1 MQIKLYFT
9 TQCDS
14 FLILCRLP
22 LVDLSDVILVRIQIL
37 AIVHLVLNTPEL
49 VSLIKVEVLIDVI
62 GEFRRVFSIFFISL
76 WWCIWKFILL
86 LLELIHLFAAFR
98 DLPDL
103 IIRRTLWRIRFA
115 MSWLLFLF
123 LLLIHIAH
131 WYAFRLLRRK
141 LPTNLSKRA
150 TTMITAWIVR
160 WSSKLWFLLWDFGVI
175 LFPEKWNSSLL
186 VRCWSLSLVL
196 PKEITSSTSLI
207 LTILWV
213 NLVIY
218 IFDWIIFLTHPSD
231 GTFFRSPFGRI
242 VIWH

>member
-22 LVDLSDVILVRIQIL
+22 LVDLSDVILVRIQVL

-62 GEFRRVFSIFFISL
+62 GEFRRVFGIFFISL

-103 IIRRTLWRIRFA
+103 KIRRTLWRIRFA
-115 MSWLLFLF
+115 MSWRLFLF

-131 WYAFRLLRRK
+131 WYAFRLFRRNF
-141 LPTNLSKRA
+141 PTNLSSRA
-150 TTMITAWIVR
+150 TTMGTSWIVR
-160 WSSKLWFLLWDFGVI
+160 WSSKLWFLLWEGSLVI
-175 LFPEKWNSSLL
+175 L
-186 VRCWSLSLVL
+186 
-196 PKEITSSTSLI
+196 
-207 LTILWV
+207 
-213 NLVIY
+213 Y
-218 IFDWIIFLTHPSD
+218 
-231 GTFFRSPFGRI
+231 
-242 VIWH
+242 